1 MVTLHISGIT
11 LHPALDLRNGTRGTL
26 FRYIFSAPRHFHNIR
41 SLLYVIALKFRPF
54 PPRNKIDMLDN
65 LLEIEVAYNLLQ
77 TDEGGD
83 KEKDAFDVHYDKLK
97 TDIKVNFTLDTG
109 CPVWSETLV
118 GMTLILFVPLPSQ
131 FYFGRPEFGRISW
144 APKQHQI

>member
-1 MVTLHISGIT
+1 MGL
-11 LHPALDLRNGTRGTL
+11 
-26 FRYIFSAPRHFHNIR
+26 PRTFH
-41 SLLYVIALKFRPF
+41 F